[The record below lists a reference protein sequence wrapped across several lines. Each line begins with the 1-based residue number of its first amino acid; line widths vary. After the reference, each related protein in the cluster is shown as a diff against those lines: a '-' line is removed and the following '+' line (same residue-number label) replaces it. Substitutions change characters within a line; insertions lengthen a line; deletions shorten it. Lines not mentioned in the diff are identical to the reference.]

1 MANLKTR
8 TILNPSELVAH
19 FDRSAAAY
27 EEAHGDARRLLDYRL
42 GLIRQRCHGRSGV
55 LLEIGCGT
63 AIHLAALSTS
73 FSRLIGTDIS
83 PRMIAPRVSSCR
95 SSPCRDR
102 IELRVDPAEEL
113 GTVGDSSVDVVLCV
127 GALEHMLDRA
137 RVLRQVARVLR
148 DGGRFVLLTPHG
160 SYCWY
165 ALLAPILGIA
175 TRHLSTDRF
184 LKRQEAVALVESAG
198 LQVSNLDYW
207 TFIPKGDMPAWTGVV
222 LEFLDRLGRVCM
234 LGALR
239 GGLIL
244 TGVKGG

>member
-1 MANLKTR
+1 MASLKTR
-8 TILNPSELVAH
+8 TILNRSELVAH

-27 EEAHGDARRLLDYRL
+27 EEAHGDARGLLDYRL
-42 GLIRQRCHGRSGV
+42 GLIRQRCQGRSGV

-63 AIHLAALSTS
+63 AIHLIALAPS

-83 PRMIAPRVSSCR
+83 PSMIASAERKMQA
-95 SSPCRDR
+95 SPYRDR
-102 IELRVDPAEEL
+102 IALRVDPAEEL
-113 GTVGDSSVDVVLCV
+113 GAIGDSSVDVVLCV
-127 GALEHMLDRA
+127 GALEHMVDRA
-137 RVLRQVARVLR
+137 QVVRQVARVLR

-160 SYCWY
+160 GYCWY

-184 LKRQEAVALVESAG
+184 LKRREAIDLLRSAH
-198 LQVSNLDYW
+198 LQVNSPDYW
-207 TFIPKGDMPAWTGVV
+207 TFIPKGDMPGWTGLM
-222 LEFLDRLGRVCM
+222 LEFLDRLAHIAR
-234 LGALR
+234 LGTLR

>member
-1 MANLKTR
+1 MGRTGVANLKTR
-8 TILNPSELVAH
+8 TILSQSELVAH

-42 GLIRQRCHGRSGV
+42 GLIRRRARGRPGV

-63 AIHLAALSTS
+63 AITLAARATS

-83 PRMIAPRVSSCR
+83 PRMIASARHKLQSL
-95 SSPCRDR
+95 PCRDR
-102 IELRVDPAEEL
+102 IELRVDPAEEW
-113 GTVGDSSVDVVLCV
+113 GTIDDSSVDVVLCV

-137 RVLRQVARVLR
+137 QVVRQVARVLR

-160 SYCWY
+160 GYCWY

-184 LKRQEAVALVESAG
+184 LKRREAIGLVQSAG
-198 LQVSNLDYW
+198 LQGSSLDYW
-207 TFIPKGDMPAWTGVV
+207 TSIPKGAIPPLPA
-222 LEFLDRLGRVCM
+222 LELESPARLAPFLRLCPF
-234 LGALR
+234 L
-239 GGLIL
+239 
-244 TGVKGG
+244 